1 VIGLVIALG
10 ASIYGFGNIKQAFFP
25 PSTTPI
31 FLIDYWKPQ
40 GTDIRDTHY
49 DIQQVE
55 QYILEKPFVEHVTS
69 TVGKGAQRFILTYS
83 PEKQYSNYGQ
93 LLIRTKTLEDIP
105 PFIAELIG
113 YFDANYPDAKIK
125 FKRIMLGPS
134 DDAKI
139 ETRLTG
145 PDPDVLRKLA
155 IKVED
160 VMLQDPGAS
169 YIRHDWRNRSKVI
182 RPEFS
187 EARARKLGIN
197 KTELDQMLLMSF
209 VGAPIGL
216 YRDGTDLLPIEVRLP
231 DHQRQTIDSLPN
243 LQIWSPTGN
252 NYVPISQVVS
262 EFKTEWEDQV
272 IHRRDRKRTLT
283 VQADPDILGD
293 ETAAQVFNRI
303 RPKIEAI
310 ELPPGYE
317 LSWGGEYESSGD
329 AKEAL
334 FGALPL
340 GYLLMFIVTILLF
353 NAVKTPVVIWACVPL
368 AVIGIVVGFLVT
380 GKAFGF
386 MALLG
391 MLSLSGMIVKNGIV
405 LVDQINTELADGTE
419 PYKAVFMSA
428 VSRVR
433 PVSMAA
439 ITTMLGM
446 IPLLFDA
453 FFESMAVVIIF
464 GLGFATVLTLIV
476 IPVLYTLFYKVS
488 YRPLKDLG

>member
-1 VIGLVIALG
+1 
-10 ASIYGFGNIKQAFFP
+10 
-25 PSTTPI
+25 
-31 FLIDYWKPQ
+31 
-40 GTDIRDTHY
+40 
-49 DIQQVE
+49 
-55 QYILEKPFVEHVTS
+55 
-69 TVGKGAQRFILTYS
+69 
-83 PEKQYSNYGQ
+83 
-93 LLIRTKTLEDIP
+93 
-105 PFIAELIG
+105 
-113 YFDANYPDAKIK
+113 
-125 FKRIMLGPS
+125 
-134 DDAKI
+134 
-139 ETRLTG
+139 
-145 PDPDVLRKLA
+145 
-155 IKVED
+155 
-160 VMLQDPGAS
+160 
-169 YIRHDWRNRSKVI
+169 
-182 RPEFS
+182 
-187 EARARKLGIN
+187 
-197 KTELDQMLLMSF
+197 MSF